1 MAVLQMQHISICA
14 LKKDRKKILE
24 LLQRME
30 MIEICDVMKE
40 DILFQKMDLSNSKTI
55 FEKNV
60 SIANNAL
67 EILCSY
73 VKEDKSMLSSFSGRI
88 VTPPEAYDSF
98 RSKYEEVLKI
108 AKDISACAKKIAEAK
123 AEIIKLQEQLEMLK
137 PWINLDIPIGFK
149 GTKSTVV
156 HIGILPNEWNEE
168 QIYVE
173 LKAQY
178 EFKEISSRVTTVCKS
193 KRSRL

>member
-60 SIANNAL
+60 S
-67 EILCSY
+67 
-73 VKEDKSMLSSFSGRI
+73 G
-88 VTPPEAYDSF
+88 
-98 RSKYEEVLKI
+98 VL
-108 AKDISACAKKIAEAK
+108 A
-123 AEIIKLQEQLEMLK
+123 
-137 PWINLDIPIGFK
+137 
-149 GTKSTVV
+149 
-156 HIGILPNEWNEE
+156 
-168 QIYVE
+168 
-173 LKAQY
+173 
-178 EFKEISSRVTTVCKS
+178 R
-193 KRSRL
+193 R